1 MQQRGHVPPRGRTPP
16 GACHRTGL
24 PQRAGAA
31 VSTGAADPE
40 VIGSPPPPVRR
51 DPMVLAWLT
60 AVGVS
65 WFGDYA
71 WNVALAWTAA
81 HTLSPVTAGVV
92 LGAEMLPQALLV
104 LLGGVL
110 ADRYDPRRLLVAGE
124 SGQALVLV
132 LGAAG
137 WASGIRGAPILLAIA
152 VAFGVASGL
161 TLPAGMTLVRQIV
174 AGRDLGTVQGW
185 NQISSRAM
193 RLLGAPAGGIL
204 VASSG
209 LVVVMLVDA
218 ATFALIAAVL
228 VLVVRPRFRLPRAT
242 QERWRDTFTDGMR
255 YLRSHE
261 TAKLF
266 VVGLTAL
273 NVFVTPV
280 TGLGVA
286 LRVNGSDWGAHWL
299 GIADASL
306 AAGAIIGSVVAIRWQ
321 PTYGAAAGFRILI
334 VQGLAIAGVG
344 LGWRPTLVLA
354 MAVLGFTAGCASVW
368 LSAAFIRA
376 IDPAHLGRVSSVTS
390 LGDMILMPLSVPALG
405 WVVRI
410 TDLLTATLVFGL
422 SMSALCLWFASRRAI
437 RTLAA

>member
-1 MQQRGHVPPRGRTPP
+1 MT
-16 GACHRTGL
+16 T
-24 PQRAGAA
+24 
-31 VSTGAADPE
+31 STTDPE
-40 VIGSPPPPVRR
+40 LIGSPPPPVRR
-51 DPMVLAWLT
+51 DPMVLAWLA

-81 HTLSPVTAGVV
+81 HTLSPVMAGVV

-124 SGQALVLV
+124 LGQALVLV

-161 TLPAGMTLVRQIV
+161 TLPAGITLVRQIV
-174 AGRDLGTVQGW
+174 AGQDLGTVQGW
-185 NQISSRAM
+185 NQISSRTM

-218 ATFALIAAVL
+218 ATFTVIAAVL
-228 VLVVRPRFRLPRAT
+228 VLVVRPRFRLPRAA

-255 YLRSHE
+255 YLKSHE

-286 LRVNGSDWGAHWL
+286 LRVSGSDWGAHWL

-306 AAGAIIGSVVAIRWQ
+306 AAGAIVGSVVAIRWQ
-321 PTYGAAAGFRILI
+321 PTYGAAAGFKVLI

-344 LGWRPTLVLA
+344 LGWKPTLIVS
-354 MAVLGFTAGCASVW
+354 MAVLGFTAGAASVW
-368 LSAAFIRA
+368 LSAAFVRA
-376 IDPAHLGRVSSVTS
+376 IEPSHLGRVSSVTS
-390 LGDMILMPLSVPALG
+390 LGDMVLMPLSVPALG
-405 WVVRI
+405 AVVHA
-410 TDLLTATLVFGL
+410 TDVLTATLLFGL
-422 SMSALCLWFASRRAI
+422 SMSALCLWFATRRPL
-437 RTLAA
+437 RTLVA

>member
-1 MQQRGHVPPRGRTPP
+1 
-16 GACHRTGL
+16 
-24 PQRAGAA
+24 
-31 VSTGAADPE
+31 VSTTTNDPE
-40 VIGSPPPPVRR
+40 LIGAPPPPVRR
-51 DPMVLAWLT
+51 DPMVLAWLA

-81 HTLSPVTAGVV
+81 RTLSPAMAGVV

-124 SGQALVLV
+124 VGQAVVLLV
-132 LGAAG
+132 GAAG

-152 VAFGVASGL
+152 VAFGIASGL
-161 TLPAGMTLVRQIV
+161 TLPAGTTLIRQVV
-174 AGRDLGTVQGW
+174 AGNDLGTVQGW

-204 VASSG
+204 VAWGG

-218 ATFALIAAVL
+218 ATFLVIAAVL
-228 VLVVRPRFRLPRAT
+228 LLVVRPRFRLPRAVH
-242 QERWRDTFTDGMR
+242 ERWRDTFTDGMR

-286 LRVNGSDWGAHWL
+286 LRVSGSDWGAHWL

-306 AAGAIIGSVVAIRWQ
+306 AAGAIVGSVVAIRWQ
-321 PTYGAAAGFRILI
+321 PTYGAAAGFRVLI
-334 VQGLAIAGVG
+334 VQGLAIACVG
-344 LGWRPTLVLA
+344 LGWKPTLVVS
-354 MAVLGFTAGCASVW
+354 MALLGFTAGAASVW
-368 LSAAFIRA
+368 LGAAFVRA
-376 IDPAHLGRVSSVTS
+376 IDPSHLGRVSSVTS
-390 LGDMILMPLSVPALG
+390 LGDMTLMPLSVPALG
-405 WVVRI
+405 AVVHA
-410 TDLLTATLVFGL
+410 TDVLTATLLCGVA
-422 SMSALCLWFASRRAI
+422 MSALCLWFATRGPI